1 MKKIISAAAAVMML
15 LGTAALPLKTALPV
29 GRIAAAAYSYQNYT
43 YELLDDGTAEITG
56 YNGSS
61 EKAVTIPAAV
71 DGRKVTSIG
80 DYAFDDHDEIVSVTV
95 PDTVTR
101 IGSAAFNFCGSLSS
115 IAIPSAVNDIGPNAF
130 CGTPWLDSMR
140 AKSPTVVINGM
151 LVDGKTCQGS
161 VTIPAGTKRILPYA
175 FSASDVTSVT
185 IPDSVTEIGEYAFY
199 ICGSLTDITLP
210 DGLTVLGE
218 RAFFECYSLS
228 SLRLPDSLRTVS
240 EGLCEKCTSLSE
252 VTLPKELTSIGDYA
266 FIECESLKSMTIPK
280 SVASIGEMS
289 VGYFFSYDT
298 FEYEKVSGFTV
309 SCHAGSAAEAYAKEK
324 GFASVVSS
332 DPAPLTVEPGDVNGD
347 GYIRMVD
354 LTDLQ
359 RYVNGWDVKIVTAG
373 ADVNSDGEIN
383 MKDITDLQKL
393 INSK

>member
-140 AKSPTVVINGM
+140 AK
-151 LVDGKTCQGS
+151 
-161 VTIPAGTKRILPYA
+161 
-175 FSASDVTSVT
+175 
-185 IPDSVTEIGEYAFY
+185 
-199 ICGSLTDITLP
+199 
-210 DGLTVLGE
+210 
-218 RAFFECYSLS
+218 
-228 SLRLPDSLRTVS
+228 
-240 EGLCEKCTSLSE
+240 
-252 VTLPKELTSIGDYA
+252 
-266 FIECESLKSMTIPK
+266 
-280 SVASIGEMS
+280 
-289 VGYFFSYDT
+289 
-298 FEYEKVSGFTV
+298 
-309 SCHAGSAAEAYAKEK
+309 
-324 GFASVVSS
+324 
-332 DPAPLTVEPGDVNGD
+332 
-347 GYIRMVD
+347 
-354 LTDLQ
+354 
-359 RYVNGWDVKIVTAG
+359 
-373 ADVNSDGEIN
+373 
-383 MKDITDLQKL
+383 
-393 INSK
+393 